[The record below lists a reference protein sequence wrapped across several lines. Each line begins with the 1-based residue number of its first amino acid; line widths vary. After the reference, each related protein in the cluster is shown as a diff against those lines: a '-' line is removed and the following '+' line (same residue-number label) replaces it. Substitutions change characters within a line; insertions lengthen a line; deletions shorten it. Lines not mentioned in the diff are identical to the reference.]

1 MANYL
6 RNNAWNNNG
15 DFSNL
20 DLLWYAK
27 GVGAMMSRALNDP
40 AGWWFYAT
48 IHGEYVNPKTAWYPG
63 PVFPGWGFITSPPS
77 VPTSPLPDKATLKLY
92 WNQCQHGSWY
102 FFPWHRGY
110 LMALEAQLRNDIIK
124 LGGPA
129 NWALPY
135 WNYFGGTNGS
145 QNKMPPAF
153 AAPTLPDGTANPLYV
168 GMRYGPNGDRKI
180 FVPCPPADPNGPVNA
195 DAMDNDLFTGT
206 DLTTPPPGF
215 GGPETGFSHSGE
227 THGNF
232 ESNPHDL
239 VHGYVGGYVSG
250 RNYGLMSD
258 PGTAALDPIFYLHHC
273 NIDRMWADSN
283 ASGNHNPTKPK
294 WLNGPAQQFVMP
306 GAGGQPWHYTPG
318 QVANLSALDYSYQEL
333 TAQPAPPSPALARRL
348 AMLGAADAEGKA
360 QRARAMR
367 VLPKQTE
374 LVGAS
379 QAPLHIAN
387 EGTQAAIKLDTLVRR
402 KTVRGLAAAAEGGL
416 PDKTFLKLEN
426 VRGAFDASVLR
437 VYVNS
442 PKNDTP
448 QYLVGNVALFG
459 MRRASA
465 KDGQHGGEGLT
476 FVLDVTPFI
485 DQLHLGKALDVD
497 SLRVNVV
504 PDRPLPDKTEITV
517 GRISLYRQEF

>member
-1 MANYL
+1 
-6 RNNAWNNNG
+6 
-15 DFSNL
+15 
-20 DLLWYAK
+20 
-27 GVGAMMSRALNDP
+27 
-40 AGWWFYAT
+40 
-48 IHGEYVNPKTAWYPG
+48 
-63 PVFPGWGFITSPPS
+63 
-77 VPTSPLPDKATLKLY
+77 
-92 WNQCQHGSWY
+92 
-102 FFPWHRGY
+102 
-110 LMALEAQLRNDIIK
+110 
-124 LGGPA
+124 
-129 NWALPY
+129 
-135 WNYFGGTNGS
+135 
-145 QNKMPPAF
+145 
-153 AAPTLPDGTANPLYV
+153 
-168 GMRYGPNGDRKI
+168 
-180 FVPCPPADPNGPVNA
+180 
-195 DAMDNDLFTGT
+195 
-206 DLTTPPPGF
+206 
-215 GGPETGFSHSGE
+215 
-227 THGNF
+227 
-232 ESNPHDL
+232 
-239 VHGYVGGYVSG
+239 
-250 RNYGLMSD
+250 
-258 PGTAALDPIFYLHHC
+258 
-273 NIDRMWADSN
+273 
-283 ASGNHNPTKPK
+283 
-294 WLNGPAQQFVMP
+294 
-306 GAGGQPWHYTPG
+306 
-318 QVANLSALDYSYQEL
+318 
-333 TAQPAPPSPALARRL
+333 
-348 AMLGAADAEGKA
+348 MLGAADAEGKA

-367 VLPKQTE
+367 VVPKQTE

>member
-1 MANYL
+1 
-6 RNNAWNNNG
+6 
-15 DFSNL
+15 
-20 DLLWYAK
+20 
-27 GVGAMMSRALNDP
+27 V
-40 AGWWFYAT
+40 
-48 IHGEYVNPKTAWYPG
+48 
-63 PVFPGWGFITSPPS
+63 
-77 VPTSPLPDKATLKLY
+77 
-92 WNQCQHGSWY
+92 
-102 FFPWHRGY
+102 
-110 LMALEAQLRNDIIK
+110 
-124 LGGPA
+124 
-129 NWALPY
+129 
-135 WNYFGGTNGS
+135 
-145 QNKMPPAF
+145 
-153 AAPTLPDGTANPLYV
+153 
-168 GMRYGPNGDRKI
+168 
-180 FVPCPPADPNGPVNA
+180 
-195 DAMDNDLFTGT
+195 LFR
-206 DLTTPPPGF
+206 
-215 GGPETGFSHSGE
+215 S
-227 THGNF
+227 HGNF
-232 ESNPHDL
+232 ESNRHDL
-239 VHGYVGGYVSG
+239 VHGYVGGYISG

-273 NIDRMWADSN
+273 NIDRMWADWN
-283 ASGNHNPTKPK
+283 ASGNHNPTEPK
-294 WLNGPAQQFVMP
+294 WLNGSAQQFVMP

-387 EGTQAAIKLDTLVRR
+387 EGTQTAIKLDTVVRR
-402 KTVRGLAAAAEGGL
+402 KTVTGLAAAAEDGL

-426 VRGAFDASVLR
+426 VRGVFDASVLR
-437 VYVNS
+437 VYVNWPENVGPS
-442 PKNDTP
+442 DTP